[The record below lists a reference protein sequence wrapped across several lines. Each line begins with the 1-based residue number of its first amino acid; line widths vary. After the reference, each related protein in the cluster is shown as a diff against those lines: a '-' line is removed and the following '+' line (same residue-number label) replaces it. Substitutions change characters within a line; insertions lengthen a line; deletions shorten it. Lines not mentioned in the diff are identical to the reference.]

1 MSKIV
6 LAGIVGGLTVVTGL
20 LFYSANLRDS
30 KSSDKSDKSDESD
43 SDTESELETELKTR
57 TRTKTN
63 KKEEEKEEKEEELE
77 VIEEKPISKKRNR
90 HATTSKN
97 VSRPKSNTR
106 RNRNR

>member
-6 LAGIVGGLTVVTGL
+6 LAGIVGGLTIVTGL

-30 KSSDKSDKSDESD
+30 KSSDNGDD
-43 SDTESELETELKTR
+43 SDTESEVETEPKTKNR
-57 TRTKTN
+57 IRTN
-63 KKEEEKEEKEEELE
+63 KKEELE
-77 VIEEKPISKKRNR
+77 IIEENPISNKRIR

>member
-6 LAGIVGGLTVVTGL
+6 LAGILGGLTVVTGL

-30 KSSDKSDKSDESD
+30 KSSSYEDGSD
-43 SDTESELETELKTR
+43 SDSDSESDTEPKTKTR
-57 TRTKTN
+57 TN
-63 KKEEEKEEKEEELE
+63 KKEEEKEIE
-77 VIEEKPISKKRNR
+77 VIEEKPISKKRER

-97 VSRPKSNTR
+97 VSRTKSNTR

>member
-20 LFYSANLRDS
+20 LFYSAKLRDS
-30 KSSDKSDKSDESD
+30 KSSSYEDGSDSDSDSD
-43 SDTESELETELKTR
+43 SDTEPKTKTR
-57 TRTKTN
+57 TN
-63 KKEEEKEEKEEELE
+63 KKEKEEKEEKEIE
-77 VIEEKPISKKRNR
+77 VIEEKPISKKRER

-97 VSRPKSNTR
+97 VSRTKSNTR

>member
-20 LFYSANLRDS
+20 LLYSANLRDS
-30 KSSDKSDKSDESD
+30 KSLSDEDDD
-43 SDTESELETELKTR
+43 SDTETEPK

-63 KKEEEKEEKEEELE
+63 KKEEEEEKEELE
-77 VIEEKPISKKRNR
+77 IIEEKPISNKRIR

-97 VSRPKSNTR
+97 VSRHKSNTR

>member
-6 LAGIVGGLTVVTGL
+6 LAGIVGSLTVVTGL

-30 KSSDKSDKSDESD
+30 KSSDEDE
-43 SDTESELETELKTR
+43 SDTESETEPKTK

-63 KKEEEKEEKEEELE
+63 EKEGKEKEGKEKEEEFV
-77 VIEEKPISKKRNR
+77 VIEDKPISKKRER
-90 HATTSKN
+90 HATTSKKIPR
-97 VSRPKSNTR
+97 SKSNTR

>member
-6 LAGIVGGLTVVTGL
+6 LAGIVGGLTIVTGL

-30 KSSDKSDKSDESD
+30 KSSDEDE
-43 SDTESELETELKTR
+43 SDTESELETEIKTR
-57 TRTKTN
+57 TRTRTN
-63 KKEEEKEEKEEELE
+63 KKEEEEKEEELD
-77 VIEEKPISKKRNR
+77 VIEEKPISNKRIR
-90 HATTSKN
+90 HTTTSKN

>member
-20 LFYSANLRDS
+20 LFYSAKLRDS
-30 KSSDKSDKSDESD
+30 KLSSDEGD
-43 SDTESELETELKTR
+43 SDTESEVETEPKTKTR
-57 TRTKTN
+57 TN
-63 KKEEEKEEKEEELE
+63 KKDKEKEEEKKELE
-77 VIEEKPISKKRNR
+77 VIEVNPISKKRER
-90 HATTSKN
+90 HATTSKI

>member
-30 KSSDKSDKSDESD
+30 KSSDKSDESD
-43 SDTESELETELKTR
+43 SDTDSDTETELKTR

-63 KKEEEKEEKEEELE
+63 KKEEEKEEEEDELE
-77 VIEEKPISKKRNR
+77 MIEEKPISKKRNR